1 MTTTETPAE
10 EDYNA
15 AIEKL
20 VAVYGSDADAFVSV
34 IETAR
39 DEETVH
45 TTDNEAHQCVDDCM
59 GCFTERL
66 ADAIT
71 RAANSGEALC

>member
-1 MTTTETPAE
+1 MTTTTAKIPTDE
-10 EDYNA
+10 EFNA

-20 VAVYGSDADAFVSV
+20 EAVYGSDADPFVSV
-34 IETAR
+34 IETVR

-45 TTDNEAHQCVDDCM
+45 DASHQEFTEGCM

-71 RAANSGEALC
+71 HAATGKAA